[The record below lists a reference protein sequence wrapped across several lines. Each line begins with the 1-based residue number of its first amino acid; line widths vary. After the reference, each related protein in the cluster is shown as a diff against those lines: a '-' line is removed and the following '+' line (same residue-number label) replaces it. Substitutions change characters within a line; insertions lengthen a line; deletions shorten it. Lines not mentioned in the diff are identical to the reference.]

1 MDFVRDD
8 AVQERLETLCF
19 RYFHDNLCGRDE
31 TGASE
36 NSHLLE
42 LGTEV
47 DDFLIVEHSEAL
59 YHYWMEGEA
68 HERLVHDLGD
78 GEIARALGAHELGQ
92 KAGRPAA
99 HPQTPPE
106 PTGRTISIF
115 CEMSDINILLIKESE
130 CVEMFRLLSPSR
142 GAFGKN
148 RLIF

>member
-1 MDFVRDD
+1 MSKVLPDLIASDIGREERLHESPHLMDFVRDD

-19 RYFHDNLCGRDE
+19 RCFHDSLCGRDE
-31 TGASE
+31 AGASE

-47 DDFLIVEHSEAL
+47 DDFLIVEHGEAL

-78 GEIARALGAHELGQ
+78 GEIARAPGAHELGQ

-99 HPQTPPE
+99 HPDSARAH
-106 PTGRTISIF
+106 GANHK
-115 CEMSDINILLIKESE
+115 CLL
-130 CVEMFRLLSPSR
+130 
-142 GAFGKN
+142 
-148 RLIF
+148 